1 MKKVASYISE
11 NLNDKLGLKKLT
23 TMFGVSDTYLQKS
36 FRAVYGMPVASF
48 IRVQKMQKA
57 AQALIHTDRSID
69 EIAAEFGY
77 VNESKFSA
85 VFKKLM
91 GDSPSVFRKEHS
103 KIKIK

>member
-1 MKKVASYISE
+1 
-11 NLNDKLGLKKLT
+11 
-23 TMFGVSDTYLQKS
+23 MFGVSDTYLQKS

-57 AQALIHTDRSID
+57 AQVLIHTERSIE

-85 VFKKLM
+85 VFKKII

-103 KIKIK
+103 KITIK